1 MHDQT
6 CKQIILLMKWLLV
19 VLIFLAHGCSPQ
31 DGDEKGQGL
40 ESVNLSVGL
49 IDEAGFSNL
58 VVNRKGKILLINI
71 WATWCAPC
79 REEFPDLVKIANAYH
94 DRNVEVVGISAD
106 FPDEIDSKVKPFLKS
121 QHATFQ
127 NYVKNFVDDEAFINS
142 VNPEWSGVLPATF
155 VYDVDGK
162 LQDSYFGQNDIAG
175 FQMMIEQ
182 IASD

>member
-1 MHDQT
+1 
-6 CKQIILLMKWLLV
+6 MKWMLIIV
-19 VLIFLAHGCSPQ
+19 IFLVYGCSTQ
-31 DGDEKGQGL
+31 DGDEKSRGS
-40 ESVNLSVGL
+40 ESPNPAVAL
-49 IDEAGFSNL
+49 IDEAGFSSL
-58 VVNRKGKILLINI
+58 VVNRNGKILLINI

-127 NYVKNFVDDEAFINS
+127 NYVKNFEDDEAFINS
-142 VNPEWSGVLPATF
+142 VNPEWSGALPATF
-155 VYDVDGK
+155 VYDADGI